1 MKTKLCL
8 IAVVL
13 FLLAACTSREALPTA
28 TVPPARPTATAP
40 AADMPNPASAY
51 CEGQGF
57 RSEIRTAADG
67 SQFGVCI
74 FPDGSECD
82 EWAFYRGE
90 CGPASA
96 AATPEPTSS
105 PAPSDASPTDAPPA
119 AEAEFAADG
128 WRIYRNQEL
137 GYSFHYPADAQ
148 LVADDNPLRSL
159 SVVGPVVDGES
170 WPQFTISH
178 PADREDYR
186 PPEDVDLETWLIE
199 NGLLGDE
206 RQADVQIAGTTA
218 IHVRFDRSPQSYAYD
233 RYFLAKSG
241 QLYMIVI
248 GHTGDKEDW
257 QLYDRFLQSFQF
269 EQ

>member
-8 IAVVL
+8 IAVGL
-13 FLLAACTSREALPTA
+13 SLLAACTSPEALPTA
-28 TVPPARPTATAP
+28 TVPPAPPTAGVP

-51 CEGQGF
+51 CQERGF
-57 RSEIRTAADG
+57 KSEIRTAADG
-67 SQFGVCI
+67 SQSGVCV
-74 FPDGSECD
+74 FPDGTECD
-82 EWAFYRGE
+82 EWAFFRGE
-90 CGPASA
+90 CGPGSASA
-96 AATPEPTSS
+96 TAEP
-105 PAPSDASPTDAPPA
+105 AASPVEAGPSPTPA
-119 AEAEFAADG
+119 AEFAADG
-128 WRIYRNQEL
+128 WRIYRNEEF
-137 GYSFHYPADAQ
+137 GYRFDYPPDAQ

-178 PADREDYR
+178 PADRDDYR
-186 PPEDVDLETWLIE
+186 PPEDVDLETWLIDHD
-199 NGLLGDE
+199 LLGDE
-206 RQADVQIAGTTA
+206 RQPDVQIAGTTA
-218 IHVRFDRSPQSYAYD
+218 IHVRFNRSPQSYAYD

-257 QLYDRFLQSFQF
+257 ELYNRFLQSIQF